1 MRRPPRETVSRS
13 PVKPIVFPP
22 VSFEEWREEAGASVD
37 RDEQELLRRCR
48 MGNQAA
54 STALVETYAGM
65 VGTVIWRATG
75 DGAAVED
82 FVQEVFLRVFRAL
95 PDFGGRAKLSTWIYT
110 IAHRVAIDHRR
121 RVDRWRGDSGAG
133 YDDTADLGDVDRWPT
148 TTVIDPEAIAMQQQV
163 GDLVRTGLAQLPD
176 KYRLPL
182 VYTSIEG
189 LGPRHGRCDARC
201 APRDRQDARVP
212 RKADAQ
218 AMDRRRPRRAA
229 GGSQGVR
236 CDVRTSMR
244 S

>member
-13 PVKPIVFPP
+13 PLKPIVFPP
-22 VSFEEWREEAGASVD
+22 VSFEEWHEEAGASVD

-48 MGNQAA
+48 MGDQAA

-82 FVQEVFLRVFRAL
+82 LVQEVFLRVFRAL
-95 PDFGGRAKLSTWIYT
+95 PDFAGRTKLSTWIYT

-121 RVDRWRGDSGAG
+121 RVDRCREDSGAG
-133 YDDTADLGDVDRWPT
+133 YDDNADLGHVDRWPT

-189 LGPRHGRCDARC
+189 LDHATVAAMLGVPRGTVKTLVFRGKQMLKQWIVDDRDARP
-201 APRDRQDARVP
+201 AGRRVSDA
-212 RKADAQ
+212 
-218 AMDRRRPRRAA
+218 M
-229 GGSQGVR
+229 
-236 CDVRTSMR
+236 
-244 S
+244 